1 MQYHLK
7 SLATA
12 LLCLMSLTMVAQS
25 AEDSLG
31 ATAPKDAI
39 VLLGKDKDSKSK
51 WIKRN
56 GDPIGWT
63 FEDGVLT
70 CKGGSGDVRTA
81 EQFSNYQLHVE
92 FRTPYMPEATGQGR
106 GNSGV
111 YQAGRYEL
119 QVLDSYGLKSQDNDC
134 GAIYKQ
140 YAPAVNACRKPMEWQ
155 SYDITFRSAKLV
167 DGKEVEKARITVI
180 QNGQKILDDK
190 PISVTPG
197 GLDMKPGLP
206 GPILLQDHGNSV
218 SFRNMWI
225 KPL

>member
-1 MQYHLK
+1 M
-7 SLATA
+7 
-12 LLCLMSLTMVAQS
+12 
-25 AEDSLG
+25 
-31 ATAPKDAI
+31 
-39 VLLGKDKDSKSK
+39 
-51 WIKRN
+51 
-56 GDPIGWT
+56 
-63 FEDGVLT
+63 
-70 CKGGSGDVRTA
+70 
-81 EQFSNYQLHVE
+81 
-92 FRTPYMPEATGQGR
+92 
-106 GNSGV
+106 
-111 YQAGRYEL
+111 
-119 QVLDSYGLKSQDNDC
+119 LDSYGLKSQDNDC

-197 GLDMKPGLP
+197 GLDMKPGLS

>member
-1 MQYHLK
+1 MRFQPK
-7 SLATA
+7 TLAA
-12 LLCLMSLTMVAQS
+12 SLLCLMGMAMVAES

-31 ATAPKDAI
+31 AQPPKEAV
-39 VLLGKDKDSKSK
+39 VLLGKENDPKST
-51 WIKRN
+51 WTKRN

-70 CKGGSGDVRTA
+70 VKGGTGDIKTKD
-81 EQFSNYQLHVE
+81 EFSNYQMHVE
-92 FRTPYMPEATGQGR
+92 FRTPYMPEAKGQGR

-119 QVLDSYGLKSQDNDC
+119 QVLDSYGLKPQDNDC

-140 YAPAVNACRKPMEWQ
+140 YAPAVNACRKPLEWQ
-155 SYDITFRSAKLV
+155 SYDITFRSAKLA

-206 GPILLQDHGNSV
+206 GPILLQDHGNTV

>member
-1 MQYHLK
+1 MRR
-7 SLATA
+7 SLRTFATA
-12 LLCLMSLTMVAQS
+12 LLCLMSQAVNVNA
-25 AEDSLG
+25 AEDTLG
-31 ATAPKDAI
+31 AKAPEGAV
-39 VLLGKDKDSKSK
+39 VLLGKGSDSAAQWTKKS
-51 WIKRN
+51 
-56 GDPIGWT
+56 GGPIAWSL
-63 FEDGVLT
+63 EDGVLT
-70 CKGGSGDVRTA
+70 VKGGSGDIRTKQ
-81 EQFSNYQLHVE
+81 EFTDYQLHVE
-92 FRTPYMPEATGQGR
+92 FRTPYMPEAKGQAR

-111 YQAGRYEL
+111 YQVGRYEL

-140 YAPAVNACRKPMEWQ
+140 YAPAVNACKKPMEWQ
-155 SYDITFRSAKLV
+155 SYDITFKSAKVV

-197 GLDMKPGLP
+197 GIDMKPGVP

-218 SFRNMWI
+218 SFRNMWL

>member
-1 MQYHLK
+1 MRFQPKTL
-7 SLATA
+7 SAS
-12 LLCLMSLTMVAQS
+12 LLCLMGMAMVAES

-31 ATAPKDAI
+31 AQPPKGAV
-39 VLLGKDKDSKSK
+39 VLLGKDNDPKST
-51 WIKRN
+51 WTKRN

-70 CKGGSGDVRTA
+70 VKGGTGDIKTKD
-81 EQFSNYQLHVE
+81 EFSNYQMHVE
-92 FRTPYMPEATGQGR
+92 FRTPYMPEAKGQGR

-119 QVLDSYGLKSQDNDC
+119 QVLDSYGLKPQDNDC

-140 YAPAVNACRKPMEWQ
+140 YAPAVNACRKPLEWQ
-155 SYDITFRSAKLV
+155 SYDITFRSAKLA

-206 GPILLQDHGNSV
+206 GQILLQDHGNTV